1 MAVKKVSI
9 KALKRLTGGKLSTV
23 QQARTSKNG
32 LRSLRRKGTSAS
44 KPGLLDKQRA
54 AIRKGSPRVRPSGLS
69 NAIGPRAAN
78 TIRSRNEKLLSARGA
93 RGALRFTRRVT
104 AGGGSASRQG

>member
-1 MAVKKVSI
+1 MAAKKVPI
-9 KALKRLTGGKLSTV
+9 KALRRVTGGQLSRV
-23 QQARTSKNG
+23 QGLRTSKNG

-44 KPGLLDKQRA
+44 KPGLMDKQRA
-54 AIRKGSPRVRPSGLS
+54 AIRKGSPRVRASGLS

-104 AGGGSASRQG
+104 SGKGAGGRQG